1 MGPYI
6 IYHSKTEK
14 TKLSYMTY
22 SHGSIYHLS
31 FKNRE
36 NKTFLH
42 DFVKNINK
50 LSYKNTL
57 MGPLIFI
64 NYKIK

>member
-1 MGPYI
+1 MGPYN

-14 TKLSYMTY
+14 T
-22 SHGSIYHLS
+22 
-31 FKNRE
+31 
-36 NKTFLH
+36 KTFLH